1 MQDRTTRREFIQAG
15 TAALCA
21 LALGRQLAA
30 AEARKRPSVLIITTD
45 QQRSD
50 VMSAVGNKWV
60 KTPNMDA
67 IAANGVYFTNSYCPY
82 PLCSPSRSALHA
94 GRMPHEI
101 GVDHNSMPIDPAI
114 PLSGQVFR
122 AAGYDTGYAGKWHMP
137 GTYPSDGIP
146 GFEVLNKSSRQGK
159 LAHDVDEATMT
170 AAIEFLKRKH
180 DKPFL
185 LVVSFINPHDICL
198 LAGEAGPL
206 LEDLRKKYQPAADAE
221 LPPLPSNFAKTAG
234 ELGPMVRR
242 ARHEEWDEN
251 QWRKYCFAYY
261 RLVEDV
267 DRQVGKVMEALRQ
280 AGEEEK
286 TIVIFTSDHGEGLGS
301 HRWTGKM
308 MFYEEEAA
316 VPLIVSWKG
325 VTPAGR
331 IDRGHLV
338 SALDVLPTICDYAGV
353 DPPAS
358 VRGQSLRP
366 VIKKP
371 EEPGHEFIVS
381 EMAAGGAGARG
392 RSFMLRTKRYK
403 YMVFPGAE
411 RFEMLF
417 DLETDPGEM
426 KNLANETG
434 LAGELERHRKL
445 LAQWNKTTEEDKYPV
460 KPNPQAPRKKA
471 AR

>member
-1 MQDRTTRREFIQAG
+1 MWRT
-15 TAALCA
+15 
-21 LALGRQLAA
+21 
-30 AEARKRPSVLIITTD
+30 
-45 QQRSD
+45 
-50 VMSAVGNKWV
+50 
-60 KTPNMDA
+60 
-67 IAANGVYFTNSYCPY
+67 
-82 PLCSPSRSALHA
+82 
-94 GRMPHEI
+94 
-101 GVDHNSMPIDPAI
+101 
-114 PLSGQVFR
+114 
-122 AAGYDTGYAGKWHMP
+122 
-137 GTYPSDGIP
+137 
-146 GFEVLNKSSRQGK
+146 
-159 LAHDVDEATMT
+159 
-170 AAIEFLKRKH
+170 
-180 DKPFL
+180 
-185 LVVSFINPHDICL
+185 
-198 LAGEAGPL
+198 
-206 LEDLRKKYQPAADAE
+206 
-221 LPPLPSNFAKTAG
+221 KTA
-234 ELGPMVRR
+234 
-242 ARHEEWDEN
+242 
-251 QWRKYCFAYY
+251 
-261 RLVEDV
+261 
-267 DRQVGKVMEALRQ
+267 
-280 AGEEEK
+280 
-286 TIVIFTSDHGEGLGS
+286 
-301 HRWTGKM
+301 
-308 MFYEEEAA
+308 
-316 VPLIVSWKG
+316 
-325 VTPAGR
+325 PAGR

-371 EEPGHEFIVS
+371 EEPGHEFVVS